1 MLTLLLL
8 APVFFLFFSLS
19 ISEPSSAEALD
30 RPKIGLVLAGG
41 GARGA
46 AHIGVLKY
54 LEDHRIPVDLVT
66 GTSIGAIIG
75 GLYASGLSA
84 REIETLM
91 LEMDWEQALVDD
103 VYSSLTRPLPANIG
117 AND

>member
-1 MLTLLLL
+1 MKARFIASTLTFCLILLS
-8 APVFFLFFSLS
+8 FSL
-19 ISEPSSAEALD
+19 PSAADTLD

-54 LEDHRIPVDLVT
+54 LEDHRIPIDVVT

-84 REIETLM
+84 R
-91 LEMDWEQALVDD
+91 
-103 VYSSLTRPLPANIG
+103 
-117 AND
+117 